1 MHNFSKRITKTTSC
15 FTRNFN
21 PNLKIFTSN
30 IHRIVAT
37 LETKILKPLLCPSL
51 LFNNFS
57 NFTVKAKIVI
67 VTLMSVYATGGVIF
81 NIFWPFPNFYLFDLI
96 FLAITIIVFS
106 TLKYCHKNMRLLCVD
121 VMPYQPFEKANYFYL
136 SQTES
141 SLLYILFPLFFVLS
155 FGIGGVILFSTIEL
169 TPTLIWSLT
178 YFAVVVYLSMSA
190 YLQYMR
196 FALYL
201 QFAASSNLPFEKIIL
216 PDKKE
221 LPPHLPWL
229 IKLTKI
235 SHVFRNMFFLVGA
248 LYILAF
254 AGFCFLDSFGVNIN
268 AAIFYV
274 LWAIIFVFIVIAF
287 PIVTINNMIN
297 IKKIVTKTKE
307 SYICELIFD
316 DCPRSPNSSINA
328 NMFLILRNYC
338 ISIILNTS
346 DYPMKGG
353 LTVAC
358 SICAA
363 VINLVASV
371 ATILQYQAT
380 FLN

>member
-1 MHNFSKRITKTTSC
+1 MNLLIKNFCIK
-15 FTRNFN
+15 
-21 PNLKIFTSN
+21 
-30 IHRIVAT
+30 IHRIAAT
-37 LETKILKPLLCPSL
+37 LEAKILKPLLCPSL
-51 LFNNFS
+51 LFNIVS
-57 NFTVKAKIVI
+57 NITGMGKIVI
-67 VTLMSVYATGGVIF
+67 VTIMSIYATGGVVF
-81 NIFWPFPNFYLFDLI
+81 NIFWPFPNFYLFILI
-96 FLAITIIVFS
+96 FLSITIIVVL
-106 TLKYCHKNMRLLCVD
+106 TLKYCHKNMNLLCVD
-121 VMPYQPFEKANYFYL
+121 VMPFQPFDKANYFYL
-136 SQTES
+136 SQTKT

-155 FGIGGVILFSTIEL
+155 FGIGGITLFSTIKF

-178 YFAVVVYLSMSA
+178 FFSVVVYLSMSA
-190 YLQYMR
+190 YLQYIR

-201 QFAASSNLPFEKIIL
+201 QFAANSNLPFEKIISI
-216 PDKKE
+216 DKKE

-235 SHVFRNMFFLVGA
+235 SHVLRNMFFLVGA

-268 AAIFYV
+268 ATIFYV
-274 LWAIIFVFIVIAF
+274 LWAIIFVFIVMAF
-287 PIVTINNMIN
+287 PIVTINNIMN

-316 DCPRSPNSSINA
+316 DCLHSPDSSFNT
-328 NMFLILRNYC
+328 NMFSILRNYC

-358 SICAA
+358 SICAT
-363 VINLVASV
+363 VINLAASV

-380 FLN
+380 VLS